1 MIETSLQKYCEKKE
15 VEKKENSKSKSMPPL
30 PQSFTV
36 YWMNSFDFRIPNFV
50 NWKVNRERIRN
61 ISRKVA
67 QLLA

>member
-1 MIETSLQKYCEKKE
+1 
-15 VEKKENSKSKSMPPL
+15 MPPL